1 MKEAAGGWRKG
12 EKRRQGK
19 RMEKEITRRWTTH
32 FAWKLVSVLAK
43 SYYALSFFP
52 SAPPLSLSLLWLS
65 PLFRSPSSSS
75 LLVLSAFSLSQRRVD
90 ACVRT
95 QARKVLLSPTL
106 MQVQRRI
113 SNLVSLFLSHSR
125 FRSPLSLS
133 LFSLASLLLSNLT
146 PRKRAHNRVSAL
158 FNVGGLLLTNTRLKS
173 SSGSFHQ
180 PLFLLPPPPFPLPLP
195 PLSSS

>member
-1 MKEAAGGWRKG
+1 MHLRRVIICAVQAAAEGPGGSEGR
-12 EKRRQGK
+12 RRQQGDGERGRLRRREK
-19 RMEKEITRRWTTH
+19 RMEKEITRRWTTR

-65 PLFRSPSSSS
+65 PLFRLLGRSPSPSS
-75 LLVLSAFSLSQRRVD
+75 LLVLSALSLSLSLFHLQRRVD

-113 SNLVSLFLSHSR
+113 SNLVFLFLSHSR

-133 LFSLASLLLSNLT
+133 LLTRFS
-146 PRKRAHNRVSAL
+146 
-158 FNVGGLLLTNTRLKS
+158 
-173 SSGSFHQ
+173 
-180 PLFLLPPPPFPLPLP
+180 P
-195 PLSSS
+195 PL